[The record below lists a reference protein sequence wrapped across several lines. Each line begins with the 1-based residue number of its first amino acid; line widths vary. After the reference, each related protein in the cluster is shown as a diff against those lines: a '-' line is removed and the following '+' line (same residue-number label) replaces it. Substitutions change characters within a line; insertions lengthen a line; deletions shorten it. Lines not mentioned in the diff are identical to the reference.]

1 MELGPA
7 QVAVLE
13 HFAINGEV
21 LLSESVGL
29 DHEALME
36 LWKALARRVLAQHTY
51 SALHPLNHRQLWV
64 SGSLSPRLNVEV
76 VLFARPRE
84 GGGHRRGLP
93 RRCDSEGGTTSC
105 SCGLDLE
112 RLGS

>member
-36 LWKALARRVLAQHTY
+36 LWKALARRVLA
-51 SALHPLNHRQLWV
+51 
-64 SGSLSPRLNVEV
+64 
-76 VLFARPRE
+76 
-84 GGGHRRGLP
+84 
-93 RRCDSEGGTTSC
+93 
-105 SCGLDLE
+105 
-112 RLGS
+112 